1 MVHYLPPAS
10 HLRRCPGRSQLR
22 LGLELARSFFEP
34 RKRIDSRSHF
44 EPLPLPD
51 GFSSGRLRV
60 QRSAHGQTLVQRE
73 VGLRAFGSRL
83 NFFCISEISAAD
95 LEAFEDEVRENVK
108 L

>member
-1 MVHYLPPAS
+1 MVHYLPSAS

-22 LGLELARSFFEP
+22 LGLELARSFFEQ

-44 EPLPLPD
+44 EPMPLPD

-73 VGLRAFGSRL
+73 GLRASGSRL

-95 LEAFEDEVRENVK
+95 LEAFEDEVRENLK